1 MGNGIRRFDPERDRE
16 AGYRLWKE
24 IGWLEEDQEKVMD
37 VYLQCGDA
45 WVYELNGEAEFLAVT
60 SPGEMRYQQRDLPFS
75 GVMAVTTSRIAR
87 KQGIAQRCT
96 AQAIA
101 EAAGKGAM
109 VSGLGIFEQGFY
121 NLLGFGNGVYEH
133 LVFFDPGDLRIDI
146 KCRIP
151 NRISVKDAL
160 AAHNSR
166 LNRLRHHGSVS
177 FFSSR
182 ITEADMMW
190 SKKGFGLG
198 YYDAG
203 GKELTHHFW
212 AYNKGG
218 ENGPYIVNW
227 LSYQN
232 YEQLLELLAILKSL
246 SDQVR
251 LVGIFNP
258 AEIQLQDFLTRPIR
272 YRIITDKGK
281 YENII
286 RSFVWWQMRICD
298 LAGCLAGTSFPGKE
312 LKFNLL
318 LQDPLQHYLGEDS
331 AWCGIGGKYIIT
343 LGSISSADKGWD
355 DNLPVLET
363 TVGAFTRL
371 WLGVLPASG
380 LAVCEYFKASPELL
394 KELNDIFRLPVP
406 RPDWEF

>member
-16 AGYRLWKE
+16 AGYRLWRE
-24 IGWLEEDQEKVMD
+24 IGWLEDGQDKVMD
-37 VYLQCGDA
+37 VFLQCGDA
-45 WVYELNGEAEFLAVT
+45 WVHEINGEAEFLVVT
-60 SPGEMRYQQRDLPFS
+60 SPGELRYQQEDVPFS

-87 KQGIAQRCT
+87 KQGIAQRFT

-101 EAAGKGAM
+101 EAASKGAL

-133 LVFFDPGDLRIDI
+133 LVYFDPGDLKIDI
-146 KCRIP
+146 KCRVP
-151 NRISVKDAL
+151 SRISDKDAL

-166 LNRLRHHGSVS
+166 LKRLRHHGSVS
-177 FFSSR
+177 FLSHR
-182 ITEADMMW
+182 TTEADMMW

-198 YYDAG
+198 YYDP
-203 GKELTHHFW
+203 ESREITHQLW

-227 LSYQN
+227 LSYRN
-232 YEQLLELLAILKSL
+232 YEQLLELLALLKSL

-251 LVGIFNP
+251 LIGIFNP
-258 AEIQLQDFLTRPIR
+258 AEIQLQDFLTHPVR
-272 YRIITDKGK
+272 YRIMTSKSK

-286 RSFVWWQMRICD
+286 RTFVWWQMRICD
-298 LAGCLAGTSFPGKE
+298 LAGCLARTSFPGKE
-312 LKFNLL
+312 LKFNLHL
-318 LQDPLQHYLGEDS
+318 YDPIEHYLEEDS
-331 AWCGIGGKYIIT
+331 SWRGIGGKYIIT
-343 LGSISSADKGWD
+343 LGSISSAEKGWEEG
-355 DNLPVLET
+355 LPVLET

-380 LAVCEYFKASPELL
+380 LAACEYFKASPELL
-394 KELNDIFRLPVP
+394 SELNEIFRLPVP